1 MLFRS
6 TAKPSQGRGGRPQ
19 RREVSFFWE
28 VGEGGMG
35 GIGSALSG
43 SGLGWDG
50 WMMMGSMCVRPAVVL
65 GVWEL

>member
-1 MLFRS
+1 
-6 TAKPSQGRGGRPQ
+6 
-19 RREVSFFWE
+19 
-28 VGEGGMG
+28 MG